1 MKIYYNKIVNT
12 FRKLEIYKKVGIIIK
27 LDRKRKI
34 NNLI

>member
-12 FRKLEIYKKVGIIIK
+12 FKKLEIYKKIGITIK
-27 LDRKRKI
+27 LDKKNKI